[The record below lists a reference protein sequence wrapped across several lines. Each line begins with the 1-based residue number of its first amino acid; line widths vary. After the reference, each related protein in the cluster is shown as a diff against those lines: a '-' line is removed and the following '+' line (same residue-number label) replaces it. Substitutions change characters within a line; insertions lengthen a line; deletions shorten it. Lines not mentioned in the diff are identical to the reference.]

1 VAPLRSIFLSTQNNV
16 GLSNGKSGIMKRI
29 CTIVAI
35 AAVLGVAGSTR
46 AQQAGTPTA
55 PSQPNRNSGD
65 VHLELVRGH
74 IYMLSG
80 AGGNITLSIG
90 PDGVL
95 LVDSGLVNM
104 SDKVLAAIHKLNE
117 DLNRRGEPVTAVAPP
132 KPIRFIINTHV
143 HADHTGGNA
152 ALSKAGATF
161 TGGNVVG
168 DISDATEGAA
178 IIAHEAVLNRISA
191 TGVQP
196 PVPADAWPTQTFL
209 GDEMKL
215 SHSFNGEAVII
226 THQPAAHTD
235 GDSIVYFRGSDV
247 ISTGD
252 IFTTTGYPFIDLAR
266 GGSIQGE
273 LDALNHLL
281 DLMVPDFRTEG
292 GTMVVPGHGRICDQ
306 ADVAYYRDMA
316 TIIRDRV
323 QDMIKKAMT
332 LEQVKAA
339 KPTED
344 WDPRY
349 GSGDRFVEAIYRSL
363 TQKTGQGDSHD

>member
-1 VAPLRSIFLSTQNNV
+1 
-16 GLSNGKSGIMKRI
+16 
-29 CTIVAI
+29 
-35 AAVLGVAGSTR
+35 
-46 AQQAGTPTA
+46 
-55 PSQPNRNSGD
+55 
-65 VHLELVRGH
+65 
-74 IYMLSG
+74 MLSG
-80 AGGNITLSIG
+80 AGGNITISIG

-95 LVDSGLVNM
+95 LVDSGLADM
-104 SDKVLAAIHKLNE
+104 SDKVLAAINKLNQ
-117 DLNRRGEPVTAVAPP
+117 DLNRRGEPVTAIAPP

-152 ALSKAGATF
+152 ALGKAGKTF

-168 DISDATEGAA
+168 DIADATEGAA
-178 IIAHEAVLNRISA
+178 IIAHEAVLNRISVA
-191 TGVQP
+191 NGTTP
-196 PVPADAWPTQTFL
+196 PVAAENWPTQTFL

-247 ISTGD
+247 ISAGD

-281 DLMVPDFRTEG
+281 DVMVPDFRTEG

-306 ADVAYYRDMA
+306 ADVAYYRDMV
-316 TIIRDRV
+316 TIVRDRV
-323 QDMIKKAMT
+323 KDMIKRDMT
-332 LEQVKAA
+332 LDQVKAA

-349 GSGDRFVEAIYRSL
+349 GSGDRFVEAVYKSL
-363 TQKTGQGDSHD
+363 TAPSAKGTQHE

>member
-1 VAPLRSIFLSTQNNV
+1 MN
-16 GLSNGKSGIMKRI
+16 KI
-29 CTIVAI
+29 CAVAI
-35 AAVLGVAGSTR
+35 AAAFGMAGAAW
-46 AQQAGTPTA
+46 AQQGPVNQ
-55 PSQPNRNSGD
+55 SSG
-65 VHLELVRGH
+65 VIHIEPVRGH
-74 IYMLSG
+74 IYMLAG

-95 LVDSGLVNM
+95 LVDSGLANM
-104 SDKVLAAIHKLNE
+104 SDKVLAAIHELNE
-117 DLNRRGEPVTAVAPP
+117 DLNRRGEPVTAIPPP

-143 HADHTGGNA
+143 HPDHTGGNA
-152 ALSKAGATF
+152 ALAKAGKTF

-178 IIAHEAVLNRISA
+178 IIAHEAVLTRMSTA
-191 TGVQP
+191 DGSQP
-196 PVPADAWPTQTFL
+196 AMPADDWPTQTFL

-215 SHSFNGEAVII
+215 SHSFNGEAVVI

-273 LDALNHLL
+273 LDALNHIL

-306 ADVAYYRDMA
+306 ADVAYYRDMV
-316 TIIRDRV
+316 TIVRDRV
-323 QDMIKKAMT
+323 QDMIKRDMT

-349 GSGDRFVEAIYRSL
+349 GSGDRFVEAVYRSL
-363 TQKTGQGDSHD
+363 TQKPAKGEQHEQ

>member
-1 VAPLRSIFLSTQNNV
+1 MN
-16 GLSNGKSGIMKRI
+16 KI
-29 CTIVAI
+29 CSLLAI
-35 AAVLGVAGSTR
+35 ASAFGAGGLAW
-46 AQQAGTPTA
+46 AQQGA
-55 PSQPNRNSGD
+55 NSGE
-65 VHLELVRGH
+65 VHVEQVRGH
-74 IYMLSG
+74 IYMLAG

-95 LVDSGLVNM
+95 LVDSGLANM

-117 DLNRRGEPVTAVAPP
+117 DLSRRGEPVTAIPPP

-152 ALSKAGATF
+152 AVAKAGKTF

-168 DISDATEGAA
+168 DISDATDGAA
-178 IIAHEAVLNRISA
+178 IIAHAAVLNRLSTA
-191 TGVQP
+191 DGSQP
-196 PVPADAWPTQTFL
+196 AAPEGDLPTETFL

-215 SHSFNGEAVII
+215 SHSFNGEAVVI

-273 LDALNHLL
+273 LDALNHIL

-306 ADVAYYRDMA
+306 ADVAYYRDMV

-323 QDMIKKAMT
+323 QDMIRKDMT
-332 LEQVKAA
+332 LDQIKAA

-363 TQKTGQGDSHD
+363 TPKAAKREPHE